1 VAFALAVATGFLVF
15 WPAEAGAWGPVT
27 HLVHGSQV
35 LERITI
41 LAPALQQMLGTF
53 RLSYLYGCIAPDI
66 MHAKKYTRSV
76 YTHCHCW
83 AVGWRVVEAA
93 RSEEERAFAYGYL
106 SHLAGDVHSH
116 NHYVPVRMVM
126 SYEAVALR
134 HLYWEARFDS
144 SQAAEHWGLLR
155 EVVASPHQAC
165 DAHVEREVERTLF
178 TFKTNKRIFD
188 SLMTLQR
195 MEQWH
200 GMVRQVAGR
209 SRYPLPTAEVERFN
223 DDCIESIGALLSQGR
238 ESPCQQADPTGRDA
252 LDRASRVRRKLR
264 RLRRQGALPPNVIA
278 ELAALAGAAG

>member
-1 VAFALAVATGFLVF
+1 MATFLALAAGLLAL
-15 WPAEAGAWGPVT
+15 WPADAWAWGPVT

-35 LERITI
+35 LERLSI
-41 LAPALQQMLGTF
+41 LAPALQQMLTTF

-83 AVGWRVVEAA
+83 PVGWRVVEAA
-93 RSEEERAFAYGYL
+93 RSEHERAFAYGYL
-106 SHLAGDVHSH
+106 SHLASDVHSH

-144 SQAAEHWGLLR
+144 SQAPEHWGLLR
-155 EVVASPHQAC
+155 EVIASPHQGC
-165 DAHVEREVERTLF
+165 DALVERVVERTLF
-178 TFKTNKRIFD
+178 SFKTNKRIFD

-200 GMVRQVAGR
+200 ALVRQVAGR
-209 SRYPLPTAEVERFN
+209 SRYPLPTAEVDRFN
-223 DDCIESIGALLSQGR
+223 GDCIETIGALLSQGR
-238 ESPCQQADPTGRDA
+238 DSPCQRADPTGRAA

-264 RLRRQGALPPNVIA
+264 RLRRQGALPQRIVA